1 MTCSALS
8 PVFSHDWTQAGR
20 WKFQDHPNSFCAPC
34 ADRTAPKTILTA
46 ATTQSPF
53 VLIRF
58 SNISIPILLMVLRD
72 ANCLYSSVL
81 VPTFGEQEALH
92 TVTTLVLP
100 ATTVTGAHYATC
112 TGCEMVCR

>member
-58 SNISIPILLMVLRD
+58 SNISTPLLHWCYLQLLLQARITPLAPGVKWSADNPRTS
-72 ANCLYSSVL
+72 AGRHSVGDQS
-81 VPTFGEQEALH
+81 TR
-92 TVTTLVLP
+92 
-100 ATTVTGAHYATC
+100 TG
-112 TGCEMVCR
+112 